1 MAQAAAT
8 PDDAART
15 DLYKQAEKIA
25 IGDDLALIPL
35 FTRQQF
41 RLANTATFG
50 NVDMDFSENPTLAQI
65 TPARCRRAAEMG
77 RFVLRRSGPG
87 GAGRRRRDVP
97 DLPGDVRARAT
108 RSRPAARRR
117 CRRRSRRRTAPSSG
131 STSRCVVQFV
141 TYLGNIARLDF
152 GIDFDQGRPV
162 SQMLAETV
170 PNTVRLA
177 LVAIVIDVLIGVTA
191 GVVAAVR
198 RYSVWDVVV
207 TVLSTVGIG
216 VPTFVIG
223 DRAGG
228 ERRRAGARS
237 RTVPRGFTVE
247 VPWYQEVLLPA
258 LTLAAVDAAFVARL
272 MRGSLLEVLRADYV
286 RTARAKG
293 LPERTVIGRHALRNA
308 LIPVVTYAGVSL
320 GVLFGGAIIT
330 ETIFQYNGVGYLLS
344 RAIVNSNAPVI
355 IAVVVFSV
363 VAYVLLSL
371 LVDILYAVLDPR
383 IRLS

>member
-1 MAQAAAT
+1 M
-8 PDDAART
+8 
-15 DLYKQAEKIA
+15 I
-25 IGDDLALIPL
+25 
-35 FTRQQF
+35 
-41 RLANTATFG
+41 
-50 NVDMDFSENPTLAQI
+50 
-65 TPARCRRAAEMG
+65 
-77 RFVLRRSGPG
+77 RFVLRRSAQAVLVVVAATLLVFLATFALGDPFASTG
-87 GAGRRRRDVP
+87 EKVVP
-97 DLPGDVRARAT
+97 PAIAEANRAKFGLDQ
-108 RSRPAARRR
+108 PL
-117 CRRRSRRRTAPSSG
+117 
-131 STSRCVVQFV
+131 VVQFL
-141 TYLGNIARLDF
+141 TYLGNIVRLDF
-152 GIDFDQGRPV
+152 GVDFDQGRPV

-177 LVAIVIDVLIGVTA
+177 LVAILIDLLIGVTA
-191 GVVAAVR
+191 GVIAAVR

-223 DRAGG
+223 IVLVVNVAGWG
-228 ERRRAGARS
+228 PFP
-237 RTVPRGFTVE
+237 TVPRGFAVE

-258 LTLAAVDAAFVARL
+258 LTLAAIDAAFVARL
-272 MRGSLLEVLRADYV
+272 MRGSLLEVLRADHV

-344 RAIVNSNAPVI
+344 RAIVNSNAPVV

-363 VAYVLLSL
+363 VAYVFLSL
-371 LVDILYAVLDPR
+371 LVDILYAALDPR